1 MVGLI
6 SSENYFHCDLGYIDT
21 LTTGFQAVLFSSGL
35 FLKAGILLLFSEL
48 PLTTLVRVI
57 QLFNFNPS
65 ISATAF

>member
-6 SSENYFHCDLGYIDT
+6 SSENYFHCYLVYIDI

-35 FLKAGILLLFSEL
+35 FLKGGILLLFSEL